1 MKTRWLIVLC
11 VLVFVYTLI
20 TRAPLAVV
28 YGHLNKGESD
38 VVLAGIEGTLREGS
52 ASGLIVHNQTAVRDL
67 HWTMQPLQLLLGR
80 AGFHVSGTGDGV
92 VLDGDVAQTVLG
104 NTLIKDFRASGSVK
118 PLLAAFKMFLPID
131 GMLGL
136 DAQKLV
142 LKNGMPTSAQ
152 GHIELNGLAW
162 KLGREP
168 MSLGDFVADIT
179 PTDNGLAAAVKTTRG
194 PLDVSGDA
202 QLLADQSY
210 EMHLQIKA
218 KADAPPPLVNMLAG
232 LGAPDN
238 QGYYH
243 IRRKGQLASP
253 AAPVVQAIEK
263 ASDNASDE

>member
-1 MKTRWLIVLC
+1 MKTSWLILLC
-11 VLVFVYTLI
+11 LLVFFYTLI
-20 TRAPLAVV
+20 TRAPLAVI
-28 YGHLNKGESD
+28 YGHFKPAEHDIEL
-38 VVLAGIEGTLREGS
+38 VGIEGSLREGG
-52 ASGLIVHNQTAVRDL
+52 ASGLVVHNQTAVRDL
-67 HWTMQPLQLLLGR
+67 HWTLQPWLLLLGR
-80 AGFHVSGTGDGV
+80 AGFQLAGTGDGV
-92 VLDGDVAQTVLG
+92 VLDGRVAQTLFG
-104 NTLIKDFRASGSVK
+104 TTLIDDFRASGSVK

-136 DAQKLV
+136 QAEKLV
-142 LKNGMPTSAQ
+142 LKHGLPTTAQ
-152 GHIELNGLAW
+152 GHIELNGLSW

-168 MSLGDFVADIT
+168 MSLGDFVADVA
-179 PTDNGLAAAVKTTRG
+179 PSDQGLAALVKTLRG

-202 QLLADQSY
+202 QLLADSSY

-253 AAPVVQAIEK
+253 AAPVVQAVEG
-263 ASDNASDE
+263 ASE